1 MREINSKYGKKWLV
15 EDGDF
20 SITSLEDGREEWR
33 RGELVLS
40 VYWTKLKTDKGRTL
54 ALVDGENLDGL
65 VGLSRGEDG
74 FHIGTPFFAFSSRLY
89 NEMTKV
95 KTENGW
101 VTKYLAEKEGR

>member
-1 MREINSKYGKKWLV
+1 M
-15 EDGDF
+15 
-20 SITSLEDGREEWR
+20 
-33 RGELVLS
+33 S

-74 FHIGTPFFAFSSRLY
+74 AHIGTPFFAFSPRLY

-95 KTENGW
+95 KTKSGW
-101 VTKYLAEKEGR
+101 VTEYLAEKEEENKNEI